1 MFSILFYDKDI
12 HSNTSVP
19 TDTCL
24 IICSHLY
31 LKTCYIK
38 EAAISPFN
46 APFTVRNILLEGKFL
61 ENLLRATLTENILQ
75 IGLTR
80 LLGSACYLQV
90 VIAKWNRLCLLTLEV
105 EQVHCDLIQR
115 EDIMWSQGKKF

>member
-1 MFSILFYDKDI
+1 MTRIYTQIYLSLLTHVYMFTFIFKNMLHIL
-12 HSNTSVP
+12 SAV
-19 TDTCL
+19 
-24 IICSHLY
+24 
-31 LKTCYIK
+31 K

-105 EQVHCDLIQR
+105 EQVHCDLMQR
-115 EDIMWSQGKKF
+115 EDIMWSQGKKN

>member
-1 MFSILFYDKDI
+1 MTRIYTQIHLSLLTHVYMFTFIFKNML
-12 HSNTSVP
+12 H
-19 TDTCL
+19 
-24 IICSHLY
+24 
-31 LKTCYIK
+31 K

-115 EDIMWSQGKKF
+115 EDIMWSQGKKL

>member
-1 MFSILFYDKDI
+1 MTRIYTQIHLSLLAHVYMFTFIFKNMLHIL
-12 HSNTSVP
+12 SAV
-19 TDTCL
+19 
-24 IICSHLY
+24 
-31 LKTCYIK
+31 K

-75 IGLTR
+75 IWLTR

-90 VIAKWNRLCLLTLEV
+90 VIAKRNRLCLLTLEV
-105 EQVHCDLIQR
+105 EQVHCDLMQR
-115 EDIMWSQGKKF
+115 EDIMWSQEKKN

>member
-1 MFSILFYDKDI
+1 MTRIYTQIHLSLLTHVYMFTFIFKNMLHIL
-12 HSNTSVP
+12 SAV
-19 TDTCL
+19 
-24 IICSHLY
+24 
-31 LKTCYIK
+31 K

>member
-1 MFSILFYDKDI
+1 MTRIYTQIHLSLLTHVYMFTFIFKNMLHIL
-12 HSNTSVP
+12 SEV
-19 TDTCL
+19 
-24 IICSHLY
+24 
-31 LKTCYIK
+31 K
-38 EAAISPFN
+38 ETAISPFN

-115 EDIMWSQGKKF
+115 EDIMWSQGKKM

>member
-1 MFSILFYDKDI
+1 MTRIYTQIHLSLLTHVYMFTFIFKNML
-12 HSNTSVP
+12 H
-19 TDTCL
+19 
-24 IICSHLY
+24 
-31 LKTCYIK
+31 K

-90 VIAKWNRLCLLTLEV
+90 VTAKWNRLCLLTLEV

-115 EDIMWSQGKKF
+115 EDIMWSQGKKI